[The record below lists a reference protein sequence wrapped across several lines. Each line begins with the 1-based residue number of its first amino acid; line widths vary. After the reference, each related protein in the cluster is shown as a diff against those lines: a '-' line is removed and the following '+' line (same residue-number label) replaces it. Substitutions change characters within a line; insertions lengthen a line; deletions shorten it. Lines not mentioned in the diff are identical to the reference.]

1 MSGLW
6 WISYFQFGNG
16 ARPASEA
23 DTVSLDGMNGSDDG
37 SISYNVDEEIG
48 DPDMAVA
55 IFVPNPRTRVTF
67 ADEVTVHTSEDTRVE
82 SLAGT
87 EETNGAPAAG
97 AWKRRRVPFEREEI
111 EMRMPPGTRF
121 YLRNPAH
128 EDEFLQD
135 LFAKLGVFFFFYYS
149 ISQPFSYKTSI

>member
-1 MSGLW
+1 
-6 WISYFQFGNG
+6 
-16 ARPASEA
+16 
-23 DTVSLDGMNGSDDG
+23 MNGSDDG

-55 IFVPNPRTRVTF
+55 IFEPNARTRVTF

-82 SLAGT
+82 SLADT
-87 EETNGAPAAG
+87 EETDGAPAAG
-97 AWKRRRVPFEREEI
+97 AWKKRRVPFEREEI

-135 LFAKLGVFFFFYYS
+135 LFAKLGESFLIFISLVKSPSFLLRPVHWPDITLIYNRNFY
-149 ISQPFSYKTSI
+149 